1 MQHANA
7 KLPTPP
13 SSSSPSRFA
22 RARPQPSQQRPPH
35 PLVQQHQPFPSSAS
49 SFSLRHSSS
58 STSSLFGPNDSTR
71 ITFTNGA
78 GPGSSHNSSLSTSS
92 YNSNTFSF
100 PGQYQNQ
107 PSSVDRRAIK
117 SQSFVESASLGAG
130 TRSATAATA
139 NATANATA
147 AAGARGMSSGR
158 LRPFSSSSTAHE
170 SAALLDSTSER
181 NSLYTI
187 DDNRHHGNFVQSP
200 DFEYD
205 DEDDDGSQAEDGVS
219 YFGTAGQDYLLKQKR
234 ARRARAL
241 CWLDG
246 FMLVLFTTIACLRL
260 PETGEG
266 GGPALWIWDLT
277 RISWPLTAMAVVRIL
292 LMSFT
297 VRYSHGN
304 YNAMVIFVCVL
315 ITLFTMF
322 EVNMIIQHRLGLSAL
337 LITQYAVSTLLT
349 QLHWITYSA
358 HTPMSAALAYYDPL
372 LTDSITFSR
381 ESRYVGTA
389 PPHSRNLAAAT
400 PVRRGTSYGTMNGPS
415 QFDTLQEMDE
425 EERLD
430 DDDQDAFIKVNVNIR
445 PSTHAVRGTSCR
457 SEGPL
462 TISHSQDATEYDREE
477 HLEDMNDNE
486 DNDDE
491 EQDMATLLAF
501 QDARRQQVYAFS
513 PTASS
518 SAMPVRSILSPQSP
532 PRDSSNPNRTP
543 LSWAFCAGQEGYS
556 SSYDMRMAAA
566 GASGAAAVSGGLTV
580 GYTPRKRSLR
590 RSNLDPNG
598 TGRRTWTG
606 GHSIIYSGIFVED
619 SDDDD
624 DVEVEVAAENGEDA
638 EADTDAVGI
647 EDVGVDS
654 DTNMEVEICEEAC
667 LHGPLEKTQDDR
679 VLTIS
684 DGTDVV
690 SDGKVKAEFDDN
702 IKIEVDVALA
712 VAVETEVE
720 HNIKVEVDMDTVQ
733 PVTDDTIKTEALS
746 IDSGTKLET
755 ATVETVTTKSDTRTV
770 VETQSSETHDD
781 GKVTEASVTTTI
793 CAPLV
798 DTTQSERSSEES
810 TVVQV
815 SLSQNVDAVHGDLDL
830 AIGATESHME
840 STHRPHFKDPS
851 TDTVDQESAI
861 DISTPAGEPNG
872 RHFTDGHHHH
882 GLSTL
887 KFNVSSRKDITAVVC
902 EEDDCEE
909 HPYQEGPAAELE
921 AAIGSG
927 LVGGHIV
934 QLDIKESSTSAVER
948 TGDGINDFEDSSV
961 SGTIKDLIKPHI
973 RDPNGSG
980 TEIPMPGTAGECED
994 QGHGVDGEE
1003 GHGSRQTRLRERIE
1017 TVRVELETDGP
1028 IDPSNPAIS
1037 AILAGLETPETRSA
1051 GPVTTIE
1058 DLSEGEGGHRRIHV
1072 RERIEQ
1078 ITVEEDDNVIGI
1090 IKPGGAIGVVG
1101 GVTVGDPSAIIV
1113 DSTKPLPRPPSPYG
1127 QILPVPVPISVPGQW
1142 TSIDETEQPT
1152 EVTTWGYVD
1161 DITPS
1166 DQGGYGIGVVPE
1178 PVIYVPRQ
1186 RPAIVQPLPPAPIT
1200 VVRPT
1205 EPEPLIAVG
1214 PTRGPIVVAP
1224 QPQPMIPLQPAP
1236 GPILQQPQPE
1246 VIMRPQPQPVMY
1258 APPRRPMIVPPR
1270 PALPPPMPLVQPPAP
1285 VVMAPQSRA
1294 VIPQPAIMAP
1304 AAPIIQPEYGTY
1316 ETIVPGAVGVGGIA
1330 GGMGGVGGVGAWP
1343 GGAVGTL
1350 QRRHSVASIY
1360 DDRSIASVYEAENRS
1375 VASVY
1380 DDQTIVSIDGGIRGV
1395 GVGGGV
1401 SVGMQGRQNWMVAR
1415 PLSGMNYGQH
1425 HHLATAAHTVA
1436 PQESQRTAMIADRS
1450 GGLVWDPEAGIYV
1463 RSRHVV
1469 RYSDPLR
1476 YDAGDYYSEDV
1487 YAEQR
1492 AGSSRRGSWQGQRLN
1507 RKVDEDPRTLLENR
1521 HVTLS
1526 SGSADSEMAYQEV
1539 ELAEGPQ
1546 QLQEMVTET
1555 YFDTTRS
1562 QLKVREQRGQLIAD
1576 VVRQLKTQQQQQ
1588 QQDSPEQRPEPHA
1601 APQKQPQAQSPP
1613 LPDRDVISTPLSPPT
1628 AVSLLSRSL
1637 QNQQHPPT
1645 LNIPKP
1651 PSNPP
1656 PVRLLMNRGMAA
1668 NQSQPRG
1675 MIPLVS
1681 RSPVPDH
1688 SNGSSQ
1694 GTHEDDKDSLPILS
1708 TSSKKVETIMLQARH
1723 HKVSA
1728 PSVEPFISQDGSVGY
1743 NRTRPPVSGGVLTAL
1758 VPVTAA
1764 SSAPMPARQDAPGRP
1779 GWGIGG
1785 ITAAAL
1791 VSPPTSSAPRKM
1803 PDGREA
1809 TASSAAAV
1817 VRKAKKKQHIPP
1829 MSRHQLHPILLT
1841 EGVMACWNNEFGG
1854 ALEMFKEH
1862 ASTYPR
1868 WSLAA
1873 AEVHITRQLISGQL
1887 SEADSELIDALQLSE
1902 KVATRVLDKK
1912 QELDS
1917 SFMSY
1922 RSICSADAT
1931 LVMMNDN
1938 TLRQNYKW
1946 DCEMA
1951 FYDTLLY
1958 RGILQLTS
1966 SSDTKGTFS
1975 DIKGGLQLRRAW
1987 KGYMRIKQEI
1997 EAAKEKWQK
2006 LSAIVE
2012 DGRNKEGSA
2021 EKENKPPVVNN
2032 GQMGVLPP
2040 RPTKTGTT
2048 PVAIPSTASNA
2059 KRSTTLLSTSQPTEG
2074 SRWSIF
2080 GRRGSVSHSAAS
2092 LSTSPVDRVEIAME
2106 TSERTRSKF
2115 LSSSNPVAPKGLASA
2130 LRDQAKAV
2138 EDFKTA
2144 VRVLED
2150 VEDYLHYG
2158 LGLFFFIV
2166 SVVPKSLL
2174 PALKT
2179 IGLQSNHEQGIKHL
2193 ETVFTRKNGRA
2204 PFAALFL
2211 LINYL
2216 FLPRGMD
2223 DPKIS
2228 LGRAGEIISECLKNS
2243 PNGSSY
2249 LLMACHHARKTGS
2262 MIPAALNHITRGIQ
2276 TCEAAGIP
2284 SINYRFE
2291 LGLTFF
2297 INQEFGKA
2305 ADIFEILWRR
2315 FTLNMAIGGNGS
2327 GATGVEGG
2335 RRRKGRSS
2343 SLGSSLQAQLA
2354 AAAQT
2359 PVGGMEDEEEDDF
2372 ELAPFCGLCLVAS
2385 KVVMRLGQEGYFEYG
2400 RDGFG
2405 RGGDEVTSPMT
2416 GGVSSEGVSGSTT
2429 PLNYPRTGPES
2440 DLLMAAQEVLAMM
2453 AGSDVGGSTMKS
2465 TSGGS
2470 IFEHTKAGS
2479 SQSTWSNKDM
2489 EGSSAHLQP
2498 PPAHA
2503 GKLNRFNKFAWNQ
2516 CQKSLQRG
2524 RISPFLPLVILYLRR
2539 DLAYMKPVLL
2549 RKFRTLV
2556 ETIWKLGELLF
2567 KKLHLPQAALEQFQW
2582 IVKGPGKEARPTSIF
2597 NSNPRLSVFG
2607 GGFPSDS
2614 VTNLVESA
2622 AAASQQ
2628 ASQGRQGGGESGHS
2642 HYPSTTSNHRLS
2654 QLFLGGTSPTPM
2666 QGTNPPN
2673 PVTFYN
2679 SRYKKFEFSQVL
2691 RHRSSICLEQI
2702 QKVIDSGDTG
2712 SASSSRRTSMN
2723 WLSGSTSINQQ
2734 TTVPNKNPA
2743 AAGHGDTMATEAQQ
2757 RGGQSLKRHSS
2768 QSVETQGDPSRETVG
2783 VKAAR
2788 LSSEA
2793 HAAEGMEGVLSTS
2806 ARTNVSASLAA
2817 AAAAAASQSWS
2828 NSGSNN
2834 TLPNI
2839 LSDAQRKRGSQQLGL
2854 PAQLR
2859 PSPSFNVLH
2868 K

>member
-1 MQHANA
+1 MD
-7 KLPTPP
+7 
-13 SSSSPSRFA
+13 
-22 RARPQPSQQRPPH
+22 
-35 PLVQQHQPFPSSAS
+35 
-49 SFSLRHSSS
+49 
-58 STSSLFGPNDSTR
+58 DS
-71 ITFTNGA
+71 
-78 GPGSSHNSSLSTSS
+78 
-92 YNSNTFSF
+92 
-100 PGQYQNQ
+100 
-107 PSSVDRRAIK
+107 
-117 SQSFVESASLGAG
+117 
-130 TRSATAATA
+130 
-139 NATANATA
+139 
-147 AAGARGMSSGR
+147 
-158 LRPFSSSSTAHE
+158 
-170 SAALLDSTSER
+170 
-181 NSLYTI
+181 
-187 DDNRHHGNFVQSP
+187 RHHGHMVQSP

-246 FMLVLFTTIACLRL
+246 FMLVDKRRRRASLVDMGLDEDTMATDGDGHR
-260 PETGEG
+260 PD
-266 GGPALWIWDLT
+266 PADE
-277 RISWPLTAMAVVRIL
+277 
-292 LMSFT
+292 F
-297 VRYSHGN
+297 H
-304 YNAMVIFVCVL
+304 
-315 ITLFTMF
+315 
-322 EVNMIIQHRLGLSAL
+322 VNMIIQHRLGLSAL

-381 ESRYVGTA
+381 ESRYIGSA
-389 PPHSRNLAAAT
+389 PPHSRSLAAAT
-400 PVRRGTSYGTMNGPS
+400 PIRRGTSYGTMSAPS

-430 DDDQDAFIKVNVNIR
+430 DDDDQDAFIKVNVNIR
-445 PSTHAVRGTSCR
+445 SNTHGTRGASYR

-462 TISHSQDATEYDREE
+462 TGSHNQGATEDGREDL
-477 HLEDMNDNE
+477 LENLNDHD

-543 LSWAFCAGQEGYS
+543 LSWAFCAGQEAYS
-556 SSYDMRMAAA
+556 SS
-566 GASGAAAVSGGLTV
+566 
-580 GYTPRKRSLR
+580 KRSLR

-619 SDDDD
+619 SDDDTND
-624 DVEVEVAAENGEDA
+624 NDNNDVDVEVAAEDGEDP
-638 EADTDAVGI
+638 EADTDALVDADAGVGF
-647 EDVGVDS
+647 DTHMQVDA
-654 DTNMEVEICEEAC
+654 CQEAC
-667 LHGPLEKTQDDR
+667 LHLSLEKTQDDR
-679 VLTIS
+679 ILTGSDGVDAVS
-684 DGTDVV
+684 DGT
-690 SDGKVKAEFDDN
+690 VKAEFDDN
-702 IKIEVDVALA
+702 LKIEVDVA
-712 VAVETEVE
+712 VAVVIETEAE
-720 HNIKVEVDMDTVQ
+720 HNIKVEVDKDRVQ
-733 PVTDDTIKTEALS
+733 AGMDDTIKTEVLDT
-746 IDSGTKLET
+746 DSET
-755 ATVETVTTKSDTRTV
+755 MVEASVETVAVECDTTTTV
-770 VETQSSETHDD
+770 TETHTAETLAGVHKQHDQDVKLTDALDD
-781 GKVTEASVTTTI
+781 GSVH
-793 CAPLV
+793 
-798 DTTQSERSSEES
+798 R
-810 TVVQV
+810 
-815 SLSQNVDAVHGDLDL
+815 DLDL
-830 AIGATESHME
+830 AIRATESHMDN
-840 STHRPHFKDPS
+840 THHPHFKDPS
-851 TDTVDQESAI
+851 ADTVEQESAI
-861 DISTPAGEPNG
+861 DISTPGGEPNG
-872 RHFTDGHHHH
+872 RHLTDGHHHH

-902 EEDDCEE
+902 DEDDCEE

-927 LVGGHIV
+927 FLGGHIV
-934 QLDIKESSTSAVER
+934 QLDIKESSTSAMEK
-948 TGDGINDFEDSSV
+948 TGDGINDFEDSSLP
-961 SGTIKDLIKPHI
+961 GTIKGLILPPTH
-973 RDPNGSG
+973 DANGTG
-980 TEIPMPGTAGECED
+980 TEIQLPGT
-994 QGHGVDGEE
+994 VDGLEDHGHREDSEE
-1003 GHGSRQTRLRERIE
+1003 GHGSRQMRVRERIE

-1037 AILAGLETPETRSA
+1037 AIIAGLETPDTRSP

-1078 ITVEEDDNVIGI
+1078 ITVEEDDSVIGI
-1090 IKPGGAIGVVG
+1090 VGPGGAIVG
-1101 GVTVGDPSAIIV
+1101 GAVGVMGPSGGVAGINPSAILI
-1113 DSTKPLPRPPSPYG
+1113 DSTKPLPRPPSPDG
-1127 QILPVPVPISVPGQW
+1127 RLIPVPIPVSVPGQW
-1142 TSIDETEQPT
+1142 TSTDETEQPT
-1152 EVTTWGYVD
+1152 GVITWGYVD
-1161 DITPS
+1161 DVTPS
-1166 DQGGYGIGVVPE
+1166 DQGSYGIGVVSE
-1178 PVIYVPRQ
+1178 PAIYVPRQ
-1186 RPAIVQPLPPAPIT
+1186 RPAIVQPLLPEPVT

-1205 EPEPLIAVG
+1205 EPLITVG
-1214 PTRGPIVVAP
+1214 PTRGPIVVP
-1224 QPQPMIPLQPAP
+1224 TQSQPLIPLQPAP
-1236 GPILQQPQPE
+1236 GLILQQPQPGM
-1246 VIMRPQPQPVMY
+1246 IMRPQPQPVMY

-1270 PALPPPMPLVQPPAP
+1270 PALPPPMPIIQPPAP
-1285 VVMAPQSRA
+1285 VVMAPPPQAFVPQAQPQIIAPTRA
-1294 VIPQPAIMAP
+1294 IVPQPAIMAP
-1304 AAPIIQPEYGTY
+1304 AAPNIQPEYGTY

-1330 GGMGGVGGVGAWP
+1330 GGMGDMGGVGAWP
-1343 GGAVGTL
+1343 GGAAGPL
-1350 QRRHSVASIY
+1350 QRRHSIASIY
-1360 DDRSIASVYEAENRS
+1360 DDRSIASIYEAENRS

-1380 DDQTIVSIDGGIRGV
+1380 DDRTIVSIDGGVRGAGV
-1395 GVGGGV
+1395 GVGGALA
-1401 SVGMQGRQNWMVAR
+1401 VGMQGRHNWMAGR
-1415 PLSGMNYGQH
+1415 PLSGMEYGHHHQH
-1425 HHLATAAHTVA
+1425 HHLATAAHTAA
-1436 PQESQRTAMIADRS
+1436 PVESQRMALVADRS

-1476 YDAGDYYSEDV
+1476 YDGGDSYSEDV
-1487 YAEQR
+1487 YAGQR
-1492 AGSSRRGSWQGQRLN
+1492 AESSRRGSWQEQGFGRA
-1507 RKVDEDPRTLLENR
+1507 VDQDPKDFAVNR
-1521 HVTLS
+1521 HVARPS
-1526 SGSADSEMAYQEV
+1526 ESADSEMAYQEI
-1539 ELAEGPQ
+1539 ELADGPP

-1562 QLKVREQRGQLIAD
+1562 QLKVREQKGQLIAD
-1576 VVRQLKTQQQQQ
+1576 VVRRLKDQQQRHQQDPQELRQASHAAQQKQQ
-1588 QQDSPEQRPEPHA
+1588 Q
-1601 APQKQPQAQSPP
+1601 PQYPP
-1613 LPDRDVISTPLSPPT
+1613 LSDRGVVGTPLSPPT
-1628 AVSLLSRSL
+1628 NVSLLSRSL

-1675 MIPLVS
+1675 LIALVS
-1681 RSPVPDH
+1681 RSPMPTQ
-1688 SNGSSQ
+1688 SNGPSQ
-1694 GTHEDDKDSLPILS
+1694 DADKDDKDSLPILS

-1723 HKVSA
+1723 HKVPV
-1728 PSVEPFISQDGSVGY
+1728 PSTEPFTVQDGSAG
-1743 NRTRPPVSGGVLTAL
+1743 NPRTRPPVSGGVLTAL

-1764 SSAPMPARQDAPGRP
+1764 SSAPMLARQDASGKPV
-1779 GWGIGG
+1779 WGMGG
-1785 ITAAAL
+1785 VTAAAL
-1791 VSPPTSSAPRKM
+1791 VSPPSPSVHRKV
-1803 PDGREA
+1803 PDGLGA
-1809 TASSAAAV
+1809 AVSAAAAA
-1817 VRKAKKKQHIPP
+1817 RKAKKKQHIA
-1829 MSRHQLHPILLT
+1829 MSRHQLHPILLA

-1862 ASTYPR
+1862 ACTYPR

-1902 KVATRVLDKK
+1902 KVATRILDKK

-1931 LVMMNDN
+1931 LVMVNDN

-1966 SSDTKGTFS
+1966 SADTKGTFS

-1997 EAAKEKWQK
+1997 EAAKDKWQK

-2012 DGRNKEGSA
+2012 ESGRGKEGPA
-2021 EKENKPPVVNN
+2021 EKENRPPAVNKEHAHAKTS
-2032 GQMGVLPP
+2032 GAPSAHVGVSALPP
-2040 RPTKTGTT
+2040 RPSRTATMPVPIPPTT
-2048 PVAIPSTASNA
+2048 SNA
-2059 KRSTTLLSTSQPTEG
+2059 KRNTTLLSTSQPTEG

-2092 LSTSPVDRVEIAME
+2092 LSTSPAEGADIALE
-2106 TSERTRSKF
+2106 TSDRTRSKL
-2115 LSSSNPVAPKGLASA
+2115 LSSSNPVAAKGLASA

-2166 SVVPKSLL
+2166 SIVPKSLL

-2193 ETVFTRKNGRA
+2193 EAVFTRKNGRA

-2228 LGRAGEIISECLKNS
+2228 LGRAGEIISECLKSS

-2315 FTLNMAIGGNGS
+2315 FTMNMAIGGNGS
-2327 GATGVEGG
+2327 GAGAGGMEGG

-2354 AAAQT
+2354 AAAQS
-2359 PVGGMEDEEEDDF
+2359 PVGGMEEEEEDDF

-2405 RGGDEVTSPMT
+2405 RGGDEVTSMAV
-2416 GGVSSEGVSGSTT
+2416 GVSSEGVSGSTT

-2453 AGSDVGGSTMKS
+2453 AGSDIGGSTMKS

-2479 SQSTWSNKDM
+2479 NQSTWSNKDM
-2489 EGSSAHLQP
+2489 DGSSAHLQP

-2556 ETIWKLGELLF
+2556 ETIWKASSIPQPADGDTQAIYLLLSAVVHRQLLPDDSTFAYTALTDCLLLESTIESEMWVIPHCHYELGELLF

-2597 NSNPRLSVFG
+2597 YAPTNSNSNPRLSVFG

-2622 AAASQQ
+2622 AAAAAAAGASQQ
-2628 ASQGRQGGGESGHS
+2628 ASQGRQGGGREGGHS

-2654 QLFLGGTSPTPM
+2654 QLFLGGTSPTPL
-2666 QGTNPPN
+2666 QGTHPPN

-2691 RHRSSICLEQI
+2691 RQRSSISLEQI
-2702 QKVIDSGDTG
+2702 QKVIENGDTG

-2723 WLSGSTSINQQ
+2723 WLSGSSSNQPAAAA
-2734 TTVPNKNPA
+2734 PNKNPV
-2743 AAGHGDTMATEAQQ
+2743 AAGHGDVMTAETQQ
-2757 RGGQSLKRHSS
+2757 RSGQSLKRHSS
-2768 QSVETQGDPSRETVG
+2768 QSLEAHGDQGREAVG
-2783 VKAAR
+2783 AKAAR

-2793 HAAEGMEGVLSTS
+2793 HAAEGMEGVVSGGAS
-2806 ARTNVSASLAA
+2806 ASANVSVSA

-2868 K
+2868 

>member
-1 MQHANA
+1 M
-7 KLPTPP
+7 
-13 SSSSPSRFA
+13 
-22 RARPQPSQQRPPH
+22 
-35 PLVQQHQPFPSSAS
+35 
-49 SFSLRHSSS
+49 
-58 STSSLFGPNDSTR
+58 
-71 ITFTNGA
+71 
-78 GPGSSHNSSLSTSS
+78 
-92 YNSNTFSF
+92 SN
-100 PGQYQNQ
+100 
-107 PSSVDRRAIK
+107 
-117 SQSFVESASLGAG
+117 
-130 TRSATAATA
+130 
-139 NATANATA
+139 
-147 AAGARGMSSGR
+147 GR
-158 LRPFSSSSTAHE
+158 LRPFSSSAAHE
-170 SAALLDSTSER
+170 SAALLDSTLDR

-187 DDNRHHGNFVQSP
+187 DDNRHHGNLVQSP

-246 FMLVLFTTIACLRL
+246 FMLVLFTSIACLH
-260 PETGEG
+260 PPGAGEG
-266 GGPALWIWDLT
+266 GVPTEWIWDWT
-277 RISWPLTAMAVVRIL
+277 RIPWPLTTMAVVRIL

-337 LITQYAVSTLLT
+337 LITQYATSTLLT

-381 ESRYVGTA
+381 ESRYMSPA
-389 PPHSRNLAAAT
+389 PPHSRNLATAT
-400 PVRRGTSYGTMNGPS
+400 TVRRGTSYGTMNGPS
-415 QFDTLQEMDE
+415 QFDAVQEMDE

-445 PSTHAVRGTSCR
+445 SNTHATRGSSYR

-462 TISHSQDATEYDREE
+462 AILHNQGATEDDREDR
-477 HLEDMNDNE
+477 LENLDDND
-486 DNDDE
+486 DDDDE

-518 SAMPVRSILSPQSP
+518 SAMPVRSILSPQAP
-532 PRDSSNPNRTP
+532 PKDSSNPNRTP
-543 LSWAFCAGQEGYS
+543 LSWAFCAGQEAYS

-606 GHSIIYSGIFVED
+606 GHSIIYSGIFVDD

-624 DVEVEVAAENGEDA
+624 DGEGVEVGADNGEDA
-638 EADTDAVGI
+638 MADADAGADFDSHV
-647 EDVGVDS
+647 DVDMYEG
-654 DTNMEVEICEEAC
+654 AC
-667 LHGPLEKTQDDR
+667 SHPSLEKAQDDR
-679 VLTIS
+679 ILAGS
-684 DGTDVV
+684 DKTHVV
-690 SDGKVKAEFDDN
+690 SDGTVKAEFDDN
-702 IKIEVDVALA
+702 IKIEVDVAM
-712 VAVETEVE
+712 AVETEVE
-720 HNIKVEVDMDTVQ
+720 HNIKVEVDKDMVQ
-733 PVTDDTIKTEALS
+733 PVGDDTIKAEVLDIKSGINLEETTEAV
-746 IDSGTKLET
+746 
-755 ATVETVTTKSDTRTV
+755 AVETN
-770 VETQSSETHDD
+770 
-781 GKVTEASVTTTI
+781 TTTI
-793 CAPLV
+793 TESHTAEAHDTHRQQGQDDKAHRGDLADVLGPTKTCEPLA
-798 DTTQSERSSEES
+798 DTQQGDRSDGES
-810 TVVQV
+810 VVVQV
-815 SLSQNVDAVHGDLDL
+815 SVSQDDNSVPGDLDL
-830 AIGATESHME
+830 VIGATESHME
-840 STHRPHFKDPS
+840 NTHHTHFKDPS
-851 TDTVDQESAI
+851 SDSVDQEAAI
-861 DISTPAGEPNG
+861 DISTPGGEPNG
-872 RHFTDGHHHH
+872 RHFSDGHHHH

-887 KFNVSSRKDITAVVC
+887 KFNISSRKDITAVVC
-902 EEDDCEE
+902 DEDDCEE

-927 LVGGHIV
+927 FRGGHIV
-934 QLDIKESSTSAVER
+934 ELDIKESSTSAMER
-948 TGDGINDFEDSSV
+948 TGEGINDFEDSSLP
-961 SGTIKDLIKPHI
+961 GTIKGLITPYVH
-973 RDPNGSG
+973 DPNGG
-980 TEIPMPGTAGECED
+980 GAEIQLPDAVDGLED
-994 QGHGVDGEE
+994 QSHGDDSEE
-1003 GHGSRQTRLRERIE
+1003 GHGSRQVRVRERIE
-1017 TVRVELETDGP
+1017 TMRVELETDGP
-1028 IDPSNPAIS
+1028 IDPSNPTIS
-1037 AILAGLETPETRSA
+1037 AIIAGLETPDRHSS

-1078 ITVEEDDNVIGI
+1078 ITVEEDDSVIGI
-1090 IKPGGAIGVVG
+1090 IGPDGAIVG
-1101 GVTVGDPSAIIV
+1101 GGVAVIGGVAVDDPSAIII
-1113 DSTKPLPRPPSPYG
+1113 DTTKPLPRPPSPHG
-1127 QILPVPVPISVPGQW
+1127 QLLPVPIPVSIPGQW
-1142 TSIDETEQPT
+1142 TSIDETGQPSG
-1152 EVTTWGYVD
+1152 VITWGYVD
-1161 DITPS
+1161 DMTPS
-1166 DQGGYGIGVVPE
+1166 GQGSYGIEVVPE
-1178 PVIYVPRQ
+1178 PAIYVPRQ
-1186 RPAIVQPLPPAPIT
+1186 RPAIVQPLPPAPVT
-1200 VVRPT
+1200 VVRPS
-1205 EPEPLIAVG
+1205 EPLIAVG
-1214 PTRGPIVVAP
+1214 PTRGPVVMPP
-1224 QPQPMIPLQPAP
+1224 QPQPLIPLQPASR
-1236 GPILQQPQPE
+1236 PILQQPQPGM
-1246 VIMRPQPQPVMY
+1246 IMRPQPQPITY
-1258 APPRRPMIVPPR
+1258 APPRRPMLVPPR
-1270 PALPPPMPLVQPPAP
+1270 PALPPPMPMIQPPAP
-1285 VVMAPQSRA
+1285 KVMAPQPQAIIPQARPQIVAPTRA
-1294 VIPQPAIMAP
+1294 VMPQPAIMAP
-1304 AAPIIQPEYGTY
+1304 AAPMIQPQYGTY
-1316 ETIVPGAVGVGGIA
+1316 ETIVPGAVGVGGV
-1330 GGMGGVGGVGAWP
+1330 GGGVGGVGAWP
-1343 GGAVGTL
+1343 GGAAGPL
-1350 QRRHSVASIY
+1350 QRRHSIASIY
-1360 DDRSIASVYEAENRS
+1360 DDRSIASIYEAENRS

-1380 DDQTIVSIDGGIRGV
+1380 DDRTIVSIDGGIRGG
-1395 GVGGGV
+1395 GVGIGGMSSGV
-1401 SVGMQGRQNWMVAR
+1401 PGRQNWMARR
-1415 PLSGMNYGQH
+1415 PLSGMDYGH
-1425 HHLATAAHTVA
+1425 HHLATAGHVVA
-1436 PQESQRTAMIADRS
+1436 PDGAQRTALIADRS
-1450 GGLVWDPEAGIYV
+1450 SGLVWDPEAGMYV
-1463 RSRHVV
+1463 RSRHLV

-1476 YDAGDYYSEDV
+1476 YDGGDAYSEDL

-1492 AGSSRRGSWQGQRLN
+1492 AGSWQEQGLSRA
-1507 RKVDEDPRTLLENR
+1507 VDEDPRTLTVNR
-1521 HVTLS
+1521 HVAFPS
-1526 SGSADSEMAYQEV
+1526 ESADSEMAYQEI
-1539 ELAEGPQ
+1539 ELTDGPQ
-1546 QLQEMVTET
+1546 PLQEMVTET
-1555 YFDTTRS
+1555 YFDTTKS
-1562 QLKVREQRGQLIAD
+1562 QLRVREQKGQLIAD
-1576 VVRQLKTQQQQQ
+1576 VFRQLKNQQQQKQ
-1588 QQDSPEQRPEPHA
+1588 QQ
-1601 APQKQPQAQSPP
+1601 QAQSPP
-1613 LPDRDVISTPLSPPT
+1613 LLGRDAVSTPLSPPT

-1675 MIPLVS
+1675 MIPLVP
-1681 RSPVPDH
+1681 RSTAPTQ
-1688 SNGSSQ
+1688 SNGSGQ
-1694 GTHEDDKDSLPILS
+1694 GADEDDKDSLPILS

-1723 HKVSA
+1723 QKA
-1728 PSVEPFISQDGSVGY
+1728 PVPSIEPFTIQDKGADY
-1743 NRTRPPVSGGVLTAL
+1743 HRTRPPVSGGVLTAL
-1758 VPVTAA
+1758 VPATAA
-1764 SSAPMPARQDAPGRP
+1764 SSAPMLARQNAADRP
-1779 GWGIGG
+1779 IWGIGG
-1785 ITAAAL
+1785 TAAAL
-1791 VSPPTSSAPRKM
+1791 ISPPSSSAHRKI
-1803 PDGREA
+1803 PDGLEA
-1809 TASSAAAV
+1809 AVSAAAV
-1817 VRKAKKKQHIPP
+1817 ARKAKKKQHIPP

-1862 ASTYPR
+1862 ATTYPR

-1887 SEADSELIDALQLSE
+1887 SEADAELIDALQHSE

-1931 LVMMNDN
+1931 LVMVNDN

-1987 KGYMRIKQEI
+1987 KGYMRIKQEM
-1997 EAAKEKWQK
+1997 ETAKEKWQK

-2012 DGRNKEGSA
+2012 GGSQTKEGPA
-2021 EKENKPPVVNN
+2021 EKENRPPAVNN
-2032 GQMGVLPP
+2032 EHAHAKTTGVPLAHVGASALPP
-2040 RPTKTGTT
+2040 RPTKTTT
-2048 PVAIPSTASNA
+2048 MPVAIPPTTSNA

-2092 LSTSPVDRVEIAME
+2092 LSTSPADGAEISLE
-2106 TSERTRSKF
+2106 TSDRNRSKF

-2130 LRDQAKAV
+2130 LRDHAKAV

-2144 VRVLED
+2144 VQVLED

-2166 SVVPKSLL
+2166 SIVPKSLL

-2193 ETVFTRKNGRA
+2193 EAVFTRKNGRA

-2327 GATGVEGG
+2327 GAAGAEGG

-2359 PVGGMEDEEEDDF
+2359 PVGMMEEEEEDEF
-2372 ELAPFCGLCLVAS
+2372 ELAPFCGLCLMAS

-2405 RGGDEVTSPMT
+2405 RGGDEVSSPSAA
-2416 GGVSSEGVSGSTT
+2416 GVSSEGISGSTT
-2429 PLNYPRTGPES
+2429 PLNYPRAGPES

-2465 TSGGS
+2465 ASGGS
-2470 IFEHTKAGS
+2470 VFEHTKAGS
-2479 SQSTWSNKDM
+2479 NQSTWSNKDM
-2489 EGSSAHLQP
+2489 DGSSAHLQP
-2498 PPAHA
+2498 PPAQA

-2556 ETIWKLGELLF
+2556 ETIWKASVHCGTALTDCLLLESTIESEMWVIPHCHYELGELLF

-2597 NSNPRLSVFG
+2597 YAATSSNSNQRLSVYG

-2622 AAASQQ
+2622 AAAAAAVASQQ
-2628 ASQGRQGGGESGHS
+2628 ASQSRQGGGGGKGGHS
-2642 HYPSTTSNHRLS
+2642 NYPSTTSNHRLS

-2666 QGTNPPN
+2666 QGVNPPN

-2723 WLSGSTSINQQ
+2723 WLSGSSNQQ
-2734 TTVPNKNPA
+2734 GAAANKNPG
-2743 AAGHGDTMATEAQQ
+2743 AAGQGDAMTTETQL
-2757 RGGQSLKRHSS
+2757 RGGQSLKRNSS
-2768 QSVETQGDPSRETVG
+2768 QSVEAHGDQSRETVG
-2783 VKAAR
+2783 VKSAR
-2788 LSSEA
+2788 LS
-2793 HAAEGMEGVLSTS
+2793 
-2806 ARTNVSASLAA
+2806 
-2817 AAAAAASQSWS
+2817 
-2828 NSGSNN
+2828 
-2834 TLPNI
+2834 
-2839 LSDAQRKRGSQQLGL
+2839 
-2854 PAQLR
+2854 
-2859 PSPSFNVLH
+2859 
-2868 K
+2868 